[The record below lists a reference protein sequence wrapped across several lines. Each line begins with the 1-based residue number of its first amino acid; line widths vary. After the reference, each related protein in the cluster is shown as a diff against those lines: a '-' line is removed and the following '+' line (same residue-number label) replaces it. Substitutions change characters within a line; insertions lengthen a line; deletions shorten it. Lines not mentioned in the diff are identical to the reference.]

1 MSTSSS
7 SKEKRSTNSGG
18 SGNGN
23 VNGSKSSGGKS
34 DGNKSAPLPITVR
47 PPPQGIRAAI
57 HASMTSMVRQNSI
70 KFRREEPDWYD
81 DSSFSGD
88 SSHSGSEMEVMDLR
102 PSDHHAV
109 RHMETSSLVSL
120 GSKSSSNGSS
130 IESSRSMNKVGGKG
144 AHPLTELK
152 FSKMPSSL
160 FNVASSGNDDGNG
173 NGSDHFASG
182 DGLVA
187 GGVEDMPTHWEEADG
202 NENEEGDVNNL
213 GLDRRKPAQA
223 RTRSS
228 LSLRISN
235 NGKFLLG
242 ESEQAYRALM
252 SLMSSN
258 ENEDDHTAPEG
269 GSVSGSSHSGS
280 SSSHSGRSH
289 GSSVVSGD
297 SHRSGF
303 WSELGDAHMSGSEVS
318 VTSSMSETSPL
329 TRESRRQL
337 ARKLYIRRC
346 AKAMVGVVA
355 LGVLSMSA
363 IYLISTDRE
372 ETVDMGF
379 LKNMLLRKQA
389 PDNKE
394 MPGSEAEQ
402 EGQERMLKFHKLPG
416 GGSIVE
422 MVEIVKDEKGE
433 EGFRRTL
440 HLDGFHPQEESV
452 GYQDGVFFDYGPMD
466 LLQEYNEPFTEDS
479 LGFDEVY
486 QDNIA
491 PQGWN

>member
-7 SKEKRSTNSGG
+7 SNAKRSTNSSG
-18 SGNGN
+18 SGNKSGN
-23 VNGSKSSGGKS
+23 KSSGSKSV
-34 DGNKSAPLPITVR
+34 DNKSAPLPVTAR

-57 HASMTSMVRQNSI
+57 HASMTSMVRQHSI
-70 KFRREEPDWYD
+70 QFRHEEPDWYE
-81 DSSFSGD
+81 DSSFSGE
-88 SSHSGSEMEVMDLR
+88 SSHSGSDMEVMDLR

-120 GSKSSSNGSS
+120 GSKSSSNGDS
-130 IESSRSMNKVGGKG
+130 IESSRSMNKMGAKG
-144 AHPLTELK
+144 AHQLTELK

-160 FNVASSGNDDGNG
+160 FNVASSGIDDGNG
-173 NGSDHFASG
+173 SDNLANGDS
-182 DGLVA
+182 LVS

-202 NENEEGDVNNL
+202 NENEEGNVSNMGL
-213 GLDRRKPAQA
+213 GRRKPAQA

-258 ENEDDHTAPEG
+258 EDEDDHGNVPEG

-280 SSSHSGRSH
+280 SSSHSNRSH
-289 GSSVVSGD
+289 GSSVASGD

-329 TRESRRQL
+329 TRESRKQL

-346 AKAMVGVVA
+346 AKAMVGVMA

-363 IYLISTDRE
+363 IYLISTDQE
-372 ETVDMGF
+372 KTIDMGF
-379 LKNMLLRKQA
+379 LKTMLLRKQA
-389 PDNKE
+389 TDHEE
-394 MPGSEAEQ
+394 MLGSEAEP
-402 EGQERMLKFHKLPG
+402 EGQERMLRFHQLPG

-422 MVEIVKDEKGE
+422 MVEIVKGE
-433 EGFRRTL
+433 DGSRRTL
-440 HLDGFHPQEESV
+440 HLDGLHPQEENVS
-452 GYQDGVFFDYGPMD
+452 YQNGVYFDNSPMD
-466 LLQEYNEPFTEDS
+466 LLQEYNEPFTLDS
-479 LGFDEVY
+479 LGFDEGY

-491 PQGWN
+491 PQEWN

>member
-1 MSTSSS
+1 
-7 SKEKRSTNSGG
+7 
-18 SGNGN
+18 
-23 VNGSKSSGGKS
+23 
-34 DGNKSAPLPITVR
+34 
-47 PPPQGIRAAI
+47 
-57 HASMTSMVRQNSI
+57 
-70 KFRREEPDWYD
+70 
-81 DSSFSGD
+81 
-88 SSHSGSEMEVMDLR
+88 MEVMDLR

-120 GSKSSSNGSS
+120 NSTSSSNGSS
-130 IESSRSMNKVGGKG
+130 IESSRSMNKMGGKG

-173 NGSDHFASG
+173 NGSDHLTSG
-182 DGLVA
+182 DGLVS

-202 NENEEGDVNNL
+202 NDNEDGNNNVNNNNMGL
-213 GLDRRKPAQA
+213 GRRKAAQA

-252 SLMSSN
+252 SLMSAK
-258 ENEDDHTAPEG
+258 DDNDDDDNAPEG
-269 GSVSGSSHSGS
+269 GSVSGGSSHSGS
-280 SSSHSGRSH
+280 SSSRSGRSA
-289 GSSVVSGD
+289 VSGD

-346 AKAMVGVVA
+346 AKAMVGVLA

-372 ETVDMGF
+372 GAVDIGF
-379 LKNMLLRKQA
+379 LKSMLVREKAADDRQVS
-389 PDNKE
+389 
-394 MPGSEAEQ
+394 GSEAEQ
-402 EGQERMLKFHKLPG
+402 EGQDRLLKFHRLPG

-433 EGFRRTL
+433 DGSRRTL
-440 HLDGFHPQEESV
+440 HLHGSHPQEEIIAS
-452 GYQDGVFFDYGPMD
+452 YQNGVYFDNGPRD
-466 LLQEYNEPFTEDS
+466 LLQEYNEPFTEDG
-479 LGFDEVY
+479 LGFDEAY